1 MKTIEQSIKKKQ
13 SALTE
18 TQIDDTMGA
27 HIGRKEA
34 PPMSNKDCVKRYH
47 EKLDEFKIRPYADEG
62 QTIRE
67 YAATHE
73 MSVQGLFLEAVRE
86 YMKNHPEAGTEKGE

>member
-1 MKTIEQSIKKKQ
+1 M
-13 SALTE
+13 TE
-18 TQIDDTMGA
+18 IRIGDNMGV
-27 HIGRKEA
+27 HINRKEV

-47 EKLDEFKIRPYADEG
+47 QKLDEFKIRPYAEEG

-67 YAATHE
+67 YAVTHG

-86 YMKNHPEAGTEKGE
+86 YIENHKEETE

>member
-1 MKTIEQSIKKKQ
+1 M
-13 SALTE
+13 TE
-18 TQIDDTMGA
+18 SRRGANMGVHTQ
-27 HIGRKEA
+27 RKEV

-47 EKLDEFKIRPYADEG
+47 QKLDEFKIRPYAEEG

-67 YAATHE
+67 YAAARG

-86 YMKNHPEAGTEKGE
+86 YMANHKEELE

>member
-1 MKTIEQSIKKKQ
+1 M
-13 SALTE
+13 TE
-18 TQIDDTMGA
+18 SRRRDNMGVHA
-27 HIGRKEA
+27 QRKEV

-47 EKLDEFKIRPYADEG
+47 QKLDEFKIRPYAEEG

-67 YAATHE
+67 YAAAHG

-86 YMKNHPEAGTEKGE
+86 YMKRHEEDTTT

>member
-1 MKTIEQSIKKKQ
+1 MGVH
-13 SALTE
+13 
-18 TQIDDTMGA
+18 TQ
-27 HIGRKEA
+27 RKEV

-47 EKLDEFKIRPYADEG
+47 QKLDEFKIRPYAEEG

-67 YAATHE
+67 YAAAHG

-86 YMKNHPEAGTEKGE
+86 YMTRHEEDTTT